1 MATTEVPGG
10 CFRCNYGDFRDRI
23 EELQRDAR
31 PDVLF
36 AESVGS
42 CVDLVGPVLTP
53 LAALTG
59 SASMHVT
66 YSVFVD
72 GRLLRRRLLGLS
84 MPFSVMPTPLDLD
97 YGPYVAGSS
106 ELAWLDERL
115 TFVPSDGCRR
125 RTTLEVVRALLESL
139 RRTPDPLAHV
149 KVLITAGSVVAK
161 VSFTSLEE
169 PGWEASVPDLPAG
182 PVALLVNARIQA
194 EVVSLR
200 ERVTQALVQALR
212 DAGVDYDI
220 GGVTAFDP
228 RVPEP

>member
-1 MATTEVPGG
+1 V
-10 CFRCNYGDFRDRI
+10 
-23 EELQRDAR
+23 
-31 PDVLF
+31 
-36 AESVGS
+36 VG
-42 CVDLVGPVLTP
+42 
-53 LAALTG
+53 
-59 SASMHVT
+59 
-66 YSVFVD
+66 
-72 GRLLRRRLLGLS
+72 
-84 MPFSVMPTPLDLD
+84 
-97 YGPYVAGSS
+97 
-106 ELAWLDERL
+106 
-115 TFVPSDGCRR
+115 
-125 RTTLEVVRALLESL
+125 ALLESL